1 MPADESVRGSY
12 QEFRTSS
19 KSGLTTKDGDGSQLV
34 ALGTA
39 ELQEAP
45 RAEGKIYIN
54 AGETTTNKGRGR

>member
-19 KSGLTTKDGDGSQLV
+19 KSGLTTKDGDDSHLM

-45 RAEGKIYIN
+45 RAEGKNISMQGKQPTR
-54 AGETTTNKGRGR
+54 AGGDD